1 MQYAALSFGG
11 GASAK
16 GGGARAMPKSNQDD
30 MVTYSTVEK
39 GSMKLKE
46 NDGKQLLTNEERN
59 TSASP
64 ENPVTSMV

>member
-1 MQYAALSFGG
+1 
-11 GASAK
+11 
-16 GGGARAMPKSNQDD
+16 MPKSNQDD
-30 MVTYSTVEK
+30 MVTYSAVETK

-46 NDGKQLLTNEERN
+46 NYGKQLLSNEERN